1 MNVREFY
8 RCLKI
13 DPEDVL
19 HRFGDNEMMLE
30 KFLKKFL
37 NDTTYIELTQAV
49 GIKDWD
55 AVFRTAHTL
64 KGLCG
69 NFDFKELFD
78 LSAKIVECYRAG
90 QCEAIPEWFE
100 TLKTKY
106 QFTIDTLIKFID

>member
-37 NDTTYIELTQAV
+37 NDTT
-49 GIKDWD
+49 
-55 AVFRTAHTL
+55 
-64 KGLCG
+64 
-69 NFDFKELFD
+69 
-78 LSAKIVECYRAG
+78 
-90 QCEAIPEWFE
+90 
-100 TLKTKY
+100 
-106 QFTIDTLIKFID
+106 